1 MEAGNRAAVPAS
13 MISVFV
19 QRNGETQHTDQVDP
33 AWLDPAARA
42 VLWVD
47 IAGIDAETG
56 KLLANVFHLH
66 PLSVEDALSVT
77 QYPKIEPYSGYLYTV
92 LHGIDFKAARHQFAT
107 RDIDFFL
114 GPNYLVTVHD
124 GESRSIAK
132 LRDVCEK
139 HAHVLEEGPV
149 ALMHRIVDQMV
160 DNYGPTME
168 QLEKQ
173 IDRLEEE
180 AYYGR
185 HNLVRRV
192 LRLKR
197 DLASMRRILIP
208 QRDAVGR
215 LARREFPAITDEMSY
230 RFRDVYD
237 HVVRLTE
244 EAMLFQ
250 DRVTGVLEVN
260 LATVSNRL
268 NQIMKVLTVLSTI
281 FMPLT
286 LISGMWGMNVRLPML
301 PGGEGAQFWWV
312 SGFMCLLTGG
322 MLGLFRW
329 MDWI

>member
-1 MEAGNRAAVPAS
+1 

-19 QRNGETQHTDQVDP
+19 QRNGETQRADRIDP
-33 AWLDPAARA
+33 AWLDPASGAT
-42 VLWVD
+42 VWMD
-47 IAGIDAETG
+47 IAGIGEADG
-56 KLLANVFHLH
+56 KILSDVFHFH
-66 PLSVEDALSVT
+66 PLAVEDALSVT
-77 QYPKIEPYSGYLYTV
+77 QFPKIEPYQGYLYVV
-92 LHGIDFKAARHQFAT
+92 LHGIDFKASLHQFAT
-107 RDIDFFL
+107 RDVDFFL

-124 GESRSIAK
+124 GDSRSIAN

-139 HAHVLEEGPV
+139 HERVLAEGPV

-160 DNYGPTME
+160 DNYRPTIE
-168 QLEKQ
+168 ALEEE

-180 AYYGR
+180 AYYGSS
-185 HNLVRRV
+185 NLVRPV

-250 DRVTGVLEVN
+250 DRVTGIHEIN
-260 LATVSNRL
+260 LATVSHRL
-268 NQIMKVLTVLSTI
+268 NRVMKVLTVMSTI
-281 FMPLT
+281 FLPLT
-286 LISGMWGMNVRLPML
+286 VLTGMWGMNINIPHL
-301 PGGEGAQFWWV
+301 PGGPDAQFWWISSIMAAIIV
-312 SGFMCLLTGG
+312 A
-322 MLGLFRW
+322 MLAVFRRLK
-329 MDWI
+329 WI